1 MMAMLHFIMRKMWN
15 TRWLTVSALVGLI
28 VAVAFVTS
36 IPMYS
41 DGALKRVIA
50 KSLEEKAG
58 GLPPG
63 SLVLRYQ
70 AAGQDKADYAD
81 VEEIDRYIREDV
93 AQDIALPQEVYAS
106 VMSIRSAQVTPVD
119 PSKTDPSKRRQMTV
133 SAMSDLDA
141 RTELSLGQKPKD
153 TIQNGVIEALVLEE
167 AMFRSDL
174 HVGDEFTYPISGGQ
188 GIAPLKVKITGAFK
202 PLNEADPYWF
212 QGFEGMLNTLVVPES
227 LFRSELLQKK
237 KIQLHQ
243 ANWFYAFDMT
253 QISTSQIGPLEKK
266 LARLDV
272 TLYQK
277 LKDTKVDVTFTDML
291 QEFRRDSIQLQV
303 LLFTLAAPMLGMV
316 MYYIVMNSRQSL
328 ERQRSDIA
336 VIRSRG
342 GSTKQI
348 FMLYL
353 LESLML
359 GLAAMI
365 AGPLLGWFMAKS
377 IGSSNGFLTFVNR
390 QNIPVGFH
398 GTTMMYGLA
407 AVLLAMGATLIPAIQ
422 YARSSI
428 VGLKQAL
435 ARADAKPVWQKW
447 FLDVI
452 LLALSGYGWYMFRE
466 HKLLS
471 QQTGLGSD
479 QLQVHPLLFFVPAL
493 TIFALGLLFLRLFP
507 LILKAVN
514 GIGKRFF
521 PVSIYLTLAQLS
533 RSARSYYP
541 LMLLLTLTLGLGV
554 YNSSAARTIDL
565 NSTERTLYQ
574 YGTDVIISTAWESV
588 SDDLPVYNPNQ
599 NQGQQGG
606 GAGSGGGSQG
616 GSGGSGGGGSGG
628 QGTGGSGSG
637 SGGGTGGGTG
647 GNPGTGN
654 PGSGGPELPTNIRY
668 VEPPYE
674 VFKELPGVEH
684 TARVL
689 QTRANLSASGKSL
702 GVVNLNAIDNVDFAD
717 VAWMRR
723 DLFPAHPYAYLNLL
737 GSYEQAAIIPDKFA
751 EKNQLKPGDLMSL
764 SVNQKSMELVVVGV
778 LPYWPSQYP
787 DDRPFVITNLDYIY
801 DQGDTIPYDVW
812 IKMEEGAKTA
822 PLIEKLQEA
831 KIDVTSIKDVRSELV
846 RESKQPTRGGVF
858 GILSLGFLVSVLVS
872 LIGYLLYWF
881 FNLSSRVVQFGVL
894 RAMGLKKRQLTGML
908 LLEQLFTAG
917 LSIVL
922 GIGIGKLASTL
933 YLPFLQTADDVK
945 KQVPPFR
952 VVFEGRDTL
961 QLYLVTVV
969 MMATGAVLLLLH
981 IRRLRVH
988 QAVKLGEER

>member
-15 TRWLTVSALVGLI
+15 TRWLTLSALTGLI

-41 DGALKRVIA
+41 DGALARVIA
-50 KSLEEKAG
+50 KSLQEKSG

-63 SLVLRYQ
+63 SLVMRYQ
-70 AAGQDKADYAD
+70 AAGQDRAEYAD
-81 VEEIDRYIREDV
+81 VEELDRYIKEDV
-93 AQDIALPQEVYAS
+93 ARDIALPYDAYAS
-106 VMSIRSAQVTPVD
+106 VMSIRSAQVTPTD

-133 SAMSDLDA
+133 SAMSELDGH
-141 RTELSLGQKPKD
+141 TEITFGQKPKD

-167 AMFRSDL
+167 AMFRNDL
-174 HVGDEFTYPISGGQ
+174 HVGDEFSYPISGGL

-202 PLNEADPYWF
+202 PLDEDEPYWF
-212 QGFEGMLNTLVVPES
+212 QGFESMLNNLIVPDT
-227 LFRSELLQKK
+227 LFRNELLVKK
-237 KIQLHQ
+237 KIPLHQ
-243 ANWFYAFDMT
+243 ANWYYAFNM
-253 QISTSQIGPLEKK
+253 SQIETGQIAPMEKK

-277 LKDTKVDVTFTDML
+277 LKDTKVDITFTDML

-316 MYYIVMNSRQSL
+316 MYYIVMNARLSL

-342 GSTKQI
+342 GSTRQI
-348 FMLYL
+348 FALYL

-359 GLAAMI
+359 GTVAMV

-377 IGSSNGFLTFVNR
+377 IGSSNGFLAFVNR
-390 QNIPVGFH
+390 ENIPVGFN
-398 GTTMMYGLA
+398 GSTIMYGLA
-407 AVLLAMGATLIPAIQ
+407 AVLLAMGATLIPAVQ

-428 VGLKQAL
+428 VGLKQQL
-435 ARADAKPVWQKW
+435 ARADGKPVWQKW
-447 FLDVI
+447 FLDVA
-452 LLALSGYGWYMFRE
+452 LLAVSGYGWYMFRE
-466 HKLLS
+466 HKLLTE
-471 QQTGLGSD
+471 QTGLGSD

-507 LILKAVN
+507 WILKAVN

-533 RSARSYYP
+533 RSARAYYP

-565 NSTERTLYQ
+565 NSTERTLYR

-588 SDDLPVYNPNQ
+588 SDDVPVYQNPGQ
-599 NQGQQGG
+599 GTGQQSGG
-606 GAGSGGGSQG
+606 GSGTGGTQGGTGGGSQG
-616 GSGGSGGGGSGG
+616 SGGGTGTGGSAGG
-628 QGTGGSGSG
+628 GGSGSG
-637 SGGGTGGGTG
+637 SG

-654 PGSGGPELPTNIRY
+654 PGGGSGSELPTNIRY

-674 VFKELPGVEH
+674 IFRELPGVEH

-689 QTRANLSASGKSL
+689 QARANLSASGKSL
-702 GVVNLNAIDNVDFAD
+702 GVVNLNAIDNADFAG
-717 VAWMRR
+717 VAWLRR
-723 DLFPAHPYAYLNLL
+723 DLFPAHPFAYLNLL
-737 GSYEQAAIIPDKFA
+737 GSYEQAAIIPEKFA
-751 EKNQLKPGDLMSL
+751 EKNQLKPGDLMNL
-764 SVNQKSMELVVVGV
+764 SVNQKTMELVIVGV
-778 LPYWPSQYP
+778 LPFWPSQYP
-787 DDRPFVITNLDYIY
+787 DERPFVIANLDYVY
-801 DQGDTIPYDVW
+801 DQADTIPYDVW
-812 IKMEEGAKTA
+812 IKMEDGAKTA
-822 PLIEKLQEA
+822 PLIEKLQAE
-831 KIDVTSIKDVRSELV
+831 KIDVTAVKDVRSELV
-846 RESKQPTRGGVF
+846 KESKHPTRGGVF

-961 QLYLVTVV
+961 QLYLVTIV
-969 MMATGAVLLLLH
+969 MMATGAMLLLFH